1 MVAEGYDH
9 RRDGGLGTGGPSSSA
24 WVQPSFIVEITTS
37 PQLVDITVAPAD
49 QSGSPSMIHGT
60 GWNFHVI
67 APVLR
72 FSFIM
77 LRPLFG
83 EGSVGS
89 PDFVLPVVM

>member
-1 MVAEGYDH
+1 
-9 RRDGGLGTGGPSSSA
+9 
-24 WVQPSFIVEITTS
+24 
-37 PQLVDITVAPAD
+37 
-49 QSGSPSMIHGT
+49 MIHGT

-72 FSFIM
+72 FSFVM

-83 EGSVGS
+83 SVGF